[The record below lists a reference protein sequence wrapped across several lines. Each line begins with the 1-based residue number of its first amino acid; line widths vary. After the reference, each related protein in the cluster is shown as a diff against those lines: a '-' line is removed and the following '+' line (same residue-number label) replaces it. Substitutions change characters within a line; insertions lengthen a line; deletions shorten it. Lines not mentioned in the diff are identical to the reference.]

1 MRFKIYS
8 IVMMFQ
14 IFGLI
19 SHAQGILT
27 NESHN
32 IQILNPSYYGFNN
45 QTTAGVIYNSINYDG
60 IQNIDT
66 KYGFTGVSF
75 SDLNFAIGLDVVS
88 HQVEEFG
95 LLENQI
101 NLSYIYKMSLNYNT
115 YFLPSLYI
123 GFLNRSLKSEN
134 LVFEDQLNLLTGFIA
149 SSSIDPASNLD
160 QSATGFDVGASGII
174 YNENYLLGLAIKHIN
189 QANISLN
196 QEVEE
201 PRDMSI
207 SLQAAYEFDL
217 NKYNRSALP
226 RNTYLFFYVSANKQG
241 ELMRFYANQEL
252 QLNSFVIGI
261 NQKVTSLEAFNFTN
275 IGFNTGIAVGN
286 IDFNVGYSFPVTS
299 ENILP
304 PKVLEFSLLFNFDP
318 YLSRNRGNYKRLKTD
333 NF

>member
-1 MRFKIYS
+1 MRFKIHS
-8 IVMMFQ
+8 LIVAFQ
-14 IFGLI
+14 MIGI
-19 SHAQGILT
+19 ITNAQGLLI

-32 IQILNPSYYGFNN
+32 IQITNPSFYGFNN

-60 IQNIDT
+60 INNIDT

-75 SDLNFAIGLDVVS
+75 SNLNFAIGLDVVS

-101 NLSYIYKMSLNYNT
+101 NLSYIYKMPINYNT

-123 GFLNRSLKSEN
+123 GFLNRSLKAEN
-134 LVFEDQLNLLTGFIA
+134 LIFEDQLNLLTGFIA
-149 SSSIDPASNLD
+149 SSSIDPASNID
-160 QSATGFDVGASGII
+160 QSSSGFDVGASGII
-174 YNENYLLGLAIKHIN
+174 YNENYLVGLAIKHIN

-196 QEVEE
+196 QENKS

-207 SLQAAYEFDL
+207 TLQGAYEFDL
-217 NKYNRSALP
+217 NKYNRNALP
-226 RNTYLFFYVSANKQG
+226 RNTYLFFYMSANKQG
-241 ELMRFYANQEL
+241 DLIRFYANQEI
-252 QLNSFVIGI
+252 QLNSFVIGV
-261 NQKVTSLEAFNFTN
+261 NQKVTALEDFNFTN

-286 IDFNVGYSFPVTS
+286 IDFNIGYSFPVIS

-318 YLSRNRGNYKRLKTD
+318 YISRNRGNYKRLKTD